1 MATMAGFYRL
11 PASQLDLLRH
21 SMLRESVHPSDKPN
35 CPATFNVWVNRDSH
49 HPGSDADETCK

>member
-1 MATMAGFYRL
+1 MAGFYRL